1 MTNSEQ
7 TKPSN
12 GIGFV
17 GALQLLFI
25 GLKLGGVIT
34 WPWWCVLLPMIAWC
48 AWFAFCLV
56 AVFILAVNGHLK

>member
-1 MTNSEQ
+1 MPENP
-7 TKPSN
+7 KPSN

-34 WPWWCVLLPMIAWC
+34 WPWWCVFLPFIGCASVGLLAIGLY
-48 AWFAFCLV
+48 FFCLFM
-56 AVFILAVNGHLK
+56 ASRYK